1 MEVAWDGT
9 GMVSREPAG
18 RADVNVRQRG
28 GEGEKFAFESHGY
41 GAVACATV
49 IDGTR
54 LSRSKG
60 RRPWIRGDY
69 VCQGWE
75 F

>member
-1 MEVAWDGT
+1 MGRG
-9 GMVSREPAG
+9 GMRARRRFSN
-18 RADVNVRQRG
+18 ADVNVRQRG
-28 GEGEKFAFESHGY
+28 GEGANFVFESHGC
-41 GAVACATV
+41 GAVACVSV

-60 RRPWIRGDY
+60 GRPWIRG
-69 VCQGWE
+69 GG